1 MVDRSR
7 SVGDPRLWRFS
18 RTQGFVTNSNL
29 KCSVLIVEDD
39 RITREALTMLL
50 ANAGHPNCAAGS
62 VAECFEKLDGQACAV
77 LDLNLP
83 DGLGT
88 EVIQR
93 MRGQRRLIRIVVVS
107 GTSDLQLLEDAHT
120 MGADLVM
127 RKPLNVKRL
136 LSWLGES
143 TPN

>member
-1 MVDRSR
+1 M
-7 SVGDPRLWRFS
+7 
-18 RTQGFVTNSNL
+18 
-29 KCSVLIVEDD
+29 
-39 RITREALTMLL
+39 TREALAMLL

-83 DGLGT
+83 DGVGT
-88 EVIQR
+88 EIIQR
-93 MRGQRRLIRIVVVS
+93 LRSQRQLIRIVVVS
-107 GTSDLQLLEDAHT
+107 GTSDMQLLEDAKEL
-120 MGADLVM
+120 GADLVM